1 MTTTLPT
8 GKLRSSATPCT
19 SGVTAETLAL
29 FKRLCDLTGAE
40 EFMIGG
46 YDRFDIRATAP
57 AGYQDSGTLLDL
69 APNGYGAEAD
79 FMTMTGKY
87 PAMMRYE
94 WQHPNSYSTLVP
106 AASGSGAYGTM
117 RAAVVAHHERGGYI
131 TLDDFCGNPTVTGGL
146 RGTFSENTYNTRTGS
161 PCAAVLSGGANDA
174 DFVAYCTEL
183 ATFFNGLID
192 SQGRKIPVI
201 FRPFHEANL
210 ASFWWGG
217 IDRQSDYK
225 LAWQRLVTLLQAAGV
240 TNVLYC
246 WNLMSGEAGSGQANA
261 DAAFSGW
268 YPGDAYVDVVSLD
281 FYNDATYS
289 ATSSY
294 SMLGTSNLAN
304 WAAMEAIAATAGKP
318 LALAEVGYQYASNTG
333 PDTWERAG
341 EELRT
346 AYRMS
351 SFACLWRPPWGP
363 RSGNPGAASFARM
376 CAKPYVLTLDRL

>member
-1 MTTTLPT
+1 MTTTLIN
-8 GKLRSSATPCT
+8 GKLRSSAVPCT
-19 SGVTAETLAL
+19 ANVTSETLAL
-29 FKRLCDLTGAE
+29 FKRLCDLTGSE

-69 APNGYGAEAD
+69 APNGYYAEDD
-79 FMTMTGKY
+79 FAKMTGTY
-87 PAMMRYE
+87 PAVMRYE
-94 WQHPNSYSTLVP
+94 WQHPNSYSVNVP
-106 AASGSGAYGTM
+106 AAAGSAAYDKM
-117 RAAVVAHHERGGYI
+117 RAAIVAHHERGGYI
-131 TLDDFCGNPTVTGGL
+131 TLDDFCGNPTTAGGL
-146 RGTFSENTYNTRTGS
+146 RATFSDNTYGTRSGS
-161 PCAAVLSGGANDA
+161 PCAAVLPGGAKDV
-174 DFVAYCTEL
+174 DFATYCTEL

-210 ASFWWGG
+210 PSFWWAGS
-217 IDRQSDYK
+217 DRQSDYK
-225 LAWQRLVTLLQAAGV
+225 LVWQRLVTLLKAAGV

-246 WNLMSGEAGSGQANA
+246 WNLMSGAAGSGQANA
-261 DAAFSGW
+261 DSAFSGW

-281 FYNDATYS
+281 FYNDSAYS
-289 ATSSY
+289 PTSSY
-294 SMLGTSNLAN
+294 SMLSPASVAN
-304 WAAMEAIAATAGKP
+304 WAAMEAIASVSGRP
-318 LALAEVGYQYASNTG
+318 LALAEVGYQYASNNS

-363 RSGNPGAASFARM
+363 RSGSVGAQSFGRM
-376 CAKPYVLTLDRL
+376 CAKPYVLTLDKI